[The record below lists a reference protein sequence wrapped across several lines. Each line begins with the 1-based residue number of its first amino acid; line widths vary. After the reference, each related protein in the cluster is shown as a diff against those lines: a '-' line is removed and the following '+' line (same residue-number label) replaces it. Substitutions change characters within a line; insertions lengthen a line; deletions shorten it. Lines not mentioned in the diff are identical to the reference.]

1 MSENSFENNNSTF
14 SESFDINNQAES
26 FSLSSPSS
34 QQCSDELQSSYSS
47 ANLNSPQEQ
56 ISPQSE
62 SLPVMNSNVQTSAL
76 EYRRLVGDSEL
87 SELLTRRQPKF
98 TITAPKC
105 AKCDKFVYKAE
116 ETRAANKTYHK
127 LCFKCYNCNKLL
139 EPNILTEHQGDLY
152 CKNCY
157 GKKFGPKG
165 YGYGTGAGILSSD
178 TTTPKSAL
186 QNPSSLKP
194 SFSTLPSETIKTE
207 PVNRN
212 LSSTPNSVNGF
223 HGSFK
228 PNGNNLK
235 SVSSA
240 YNHEKRVSTPL
251 QFGGADKCARCQKAV
266 YAAEKVVAANK
277 FYHKMCFSC
286 SACKKM
292 LNSMNCCDNSEGEIF
307 CKCKNLKIIKNF
319 FFQFIFSSMLWKALW
334 SQGCWFWNRCW
345 NSINKLKEN
354 FQN

>member
-1 MSENSFENNNSTF
+1 MSENSFENNSAL
-14 SESFDINNQAES
+14 SESFDINNQIES

-47 ANLNSPQEQ
+47 ANLNSPPEQ
-56 ISPQSE
+56 FSPQ
-62 SLPVMNSNVQTSAL
+62 SLPVMNSNVKQSVL

-87 SELLTRRQPKF
+87 SDLLTRRQPKF

-105 AKCDKFVYKAE
+105 AKCDKSVYKAE

-178 TTTPKSAL
+178 GVSPNSVPQT
-186 QNPSSLKP
+186 PSSLKP
-194 SFSTLPSETIKTE
+194 SFSSLITNSVKTE
-207 PVNRN
+207 SANQRLPV
-212 LSSTPNSVNGF
+212 TPNTVNGF
-223 HGSFK
+223 NGAFK
-228 PNGNNLK
+228 QNGNNLR

-240 YNHEKRVSTPL
+240 YNQEKRSNSTF
-251 QFGGADKCARCQKAV
+251 QFGGSEKCARCQKAV
-266 YAAEKVVAANK
+266 YAAEKVVAANN

-286 SACKKM
+286 STCKKM

-307 CKCKNLKIIKNF
+307 CKCKF
-319 FFQFIFSSMLWKALW
+319 
-334 SQGCWFWNRCW
+334 
-345 NSINKLKEN
+345 
-354 FQN
+354 

>member
-1 MSENSFENNNSTF
+1 MSENSFENNSAF
-14 SESFDINNQAES
+14 SESFDINNQLES

-34 QQCSDELQSSYSS
+34 HQCSDELQSSYSS
-47 ANLNSPQEQ
+47 ANLNSPPEQ
-56 ISPQSE
+56 FSPQAE
-62 SLPVMNSNVQTSAL
+62 SLPTMNSNVKQSVL

-105 AKCDKFVYKAE
+105 AKCDKSVYKAE

-178 TTTPKSAL
+178 GQSPNSMPHT
-186 QNPSSLKP
+186 PSSLKP
-194 SFSTLPSETIKTE
+194 SFSTFSSNNVKTE
-207 PVNRN
+207 PVNQ
-212 LSSTPNSVNGF
+212 SSPVTPNTINGF
-223 HGSFK
+223 NGSFK
-228 PNGNNLK
+228 PNGNNLR

-240 YNHEKRVSTPL
+240 FNQEKRANQAI
-251 QFGGADKCARCQKAV
+251 QFGGSDKCARCQKAV

-292 LNSMNCCDNSEGEIF
+292 LNSMNCCDNSEGELF
-307 CKCKNLKIIKNF
+307 CKCKYI
-319 FFQFIFSSMLWKALW
+319 
-334 SQGCWFWNRCW
+334 
-345 NSINKLKEN
+345 
-354 FQN
+354 

>member
-1 MSENSFENNNSTF
+1 MSENSFENNSTF
-14 SESFDINNQAES
+14 SESFDISNQAES

-47 ANLNSPQEQ
+47 ANLNSPPDQ
-56 ISPQSE
+56 ISPHTE
-62 SLPVMNSNVQTSAL
+62 SLPAMNSNVKTTVL
-76 EYRRLVGDSEL
+76 EYKRLVGDSEL

-165 YGYGTGAGILSSD
+165 YGYGSGAGILSSESPSSNSLPQ
-178 TTTPKSAL
+178 T
-186 QNPSSLKP
+186 PSSLKA
-194 SFSTLPSETIKTE
+194 SFSTFSNDSVGTE
-207 PVNRN
+207 PAGRN
-212 LSSTPNSVNGF
+212 LPTTPNSVNGF

-228 PNGNNLK
+228 PNGNNLN

-240 YNHEKRVSTPL
+240 FKHEKRAGSAL

-292 LNSMNCCDNSEGEIF
+292 LNSMNCCDNSEGEVF
-307 CKCKNLKIIKNF
+307 CKSCYGKFYGPKGVGFGIGAGTLSTN
-319 FFQFIFSSMLWKALW
+319 
-334 SQGCWFWNRCW
+334 
-345 NSINKLKEN
+345 
-354 FQN
+354 